1 LNTIGIV
8 VVAALRKRGIV
19 AARGDDHGHLAVN
32 EVRGELRQPIVA
44 ALCPAIFDPD
54 VATLDEARVL
64 QATAK
69 AGDEVCEGSGRGD
82 AEEAHHRHRRLLRA
96 RRERPRHRA
105 AEKAN
110 ELTSPHFRTQAQTD
124 NIVSAKT
131 STLIGLKRGIE
142 TTAAVHSQCRFRVQM
157 HTLPRRS
164 ISVRFT
170 PECVAKLLH
179 ERPITPNRAI
189 IDSERAGL

>member
-8 VVAALRKRGIV
+8 VVRRFGRKRGIV

-44 ALCPAIFDPD
+44 ALCPAILDRD

-96 RRERPRHRA
+96 CRERPTCRA
-105 AEKAN
+105 AEQRD
-110 ELTSPHFRTQAQTD
+110 ELAPFHP
-124 NIVSAKT
+124 
-131 STLIGLKRGIE
+131 IE
-142 TTAAVHSQCRFRVQM
+142 LHPRPLAA
-157 HTLPRRS
+157 
-164 ISVRFT
+164 
-170 PECVAKLLH
+170 EA
-179 ERPITPNRAI
+179 A
-189 IDSERAGL
+189 